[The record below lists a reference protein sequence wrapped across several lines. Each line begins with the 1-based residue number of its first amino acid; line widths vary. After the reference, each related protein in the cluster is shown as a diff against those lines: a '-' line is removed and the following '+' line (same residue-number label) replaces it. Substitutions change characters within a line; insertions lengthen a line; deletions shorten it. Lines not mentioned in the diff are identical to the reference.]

1 MILGMTYYEICM
13 YFLMYSFL
21 GWCVEVVYHAL
32 VVGKIVNR
40 GFLNGPVCP
49 VYGFGMLA
57 VCSMIHFIPKN
68 AVTGEVNVLGVFFGG
83 MILATAVE
91 FVAGYL
97 LYHLFHARWWDYSD
111 KPLNIGGYICPL
123 YSVLWG
129 IGCVIVVK
137 YVHPLVQSASD
148 VGIPEKY
155 GWPIMLVLY
164 IIYFIDLIATVLTVA
179 GLNRKL
185 KELDGLDKSLR
196 TVSDHLSEAI
206 GGTTLKTS
214 EKVGEARVQ
223 GALAKAQLADAAG
236 EAYEKSQ
243 IRRREKK
250 AERLEKRE
258 ETQRLYQEAA
268 AESRQKVEET
278 KALLLEKRDA
288 ILAQLSSHRAFGAE
302 RLFRAFPDM
311 HHRDYG
317 ETMDRLRNYLS
328 ERREKRDRG

>member
-1 MILGMTYYEICM
+1 MIISR
-13 YFLMYSFL
+13 YFVLFVIGSFL
-21 GWCVEVVYHAL
+21 GWVYECIFCT
-32 VVGKIVNR
+32 VQTRQWQNR
-40 GFLNGPVCP
+40 GFLYGPVCP
-49 VYGFGMLA
+49 IYGIGVVGASLIVTFLPSVSGGSAPWWQIFIACA
-57 VCSMIHFIPKN
+57 VGS
-68 AVTGEVNVLGVFFGG
+68 A
-83 MILATAVE
+83 ILEYSTSAILE
-91 FVAGYL
+91 RR
-97 LYHLFHARWWDYSD
+97 FHAKWWDYSD

-278 KALLLEKRDA
+278 KELLLEKRDA